1 MDRRIIPARNIAGG
15 LRLPGDKS
23 ISHRYA
29 LLGAIADGQSVIR
42 NYAPGA
48 DCAST
53 LQCLQQLGVAISR
66 RELTSE
72 AGRGRSP
79 MAKDLPQ
86 SGVEYPSASR
96 TETLRSPAGGGSG
109 GVLTAGLPI
118 GPGATAPGGVLVA
131 QSQVDE
137 LVIEGCGLRGFA
149 PPRETLDAGNSGSTI
164 RMLSGL
170 LAGHSFRSVI
180 TGDESLRRRPMKRII
195 EPLEQMGAHI
205 SARDGNYPPLQVDG
219 TQLRAIDY
227 RLPVASAQVKSA
239 VLLAGLLAEGETTVT
254 EPVQTRDHTEIALLE
269 FGAEVNRGRRT
280 TTVQGGRALRAMELL
295 VPGDISSAA
304 FFLCAALLFPSSDL
318 YLQDVGL
325 NPTRTALL
333 DFLSSMGAQ
342 LKVLNLGESSGELIG
357 DVHVT
362 GGLLQGGCVEGAMV
376 AALIDE
382 IPVLAV
388 LGTQT
393 ADGLVLRNAEE
404 LRLKESDRIAT
415 IAENLRRLGARVEV
429 RQDGFDIPGGQR
441 LSGAELDSF
450 GDHRIAMAFTVA
462 ALAAEGETLLH
473 NSEAASVSFPNFFD
487 QLEKVVER

>member
-1 MDRRIIPARNIAGG
+1 MDRTILPAKNIAGG

-29 LLGAIADGQSVIR
+29 LLGAIAEGETTIR

-53 LQCLQQLGVAISR
+53 LHCLEQLGVAVSR
-66 RELTSE
+66 RQ
-72 AGRGRSP
+72 AN
-79 MAKDLPQ
+79 A
-86 SGVEYPSASR
+86 
-96 TETLRSPAGGGSG
+96 ETGQP
-109 GVLTAGLPI
+109 VK
-118 GPGATAPGGVLVA
+118 
-131 QSQVDE
+131 E
-137 LVIEGCGLRGFA
+137 LVIEGRGLRGLGV
-149 PPRETLDAGNSGSTI
+149 PRETLDAGNSGSTI

-170 LAGHSFRSVI
+170 LAGHPFPSVI
-180 TGDESLRRRPMKRII
+180 SGDASLERRPMKRIM
-195 EPLEQMGAHI
+195 EPLQQMGAQI
-205 SARDGNYPPLQVDG
+205 TARDGNYPPLRIAG
-219 TQLRAIDY
+219 GNLRGIHY
-227 RLPVASAQVKSA
+227 RLPVPSAQVKSA
-239 VLLAGLLAEGETTVT
+239 VLLAGLLAEGETTVA
-254 EPVQTRDHTEIALLE
+254 EPVQTRDHTEIALVE
-269 FGAEVNRGRRT
+269 FGAEVSRERRT
-280 TTVQGGRALRAMELL
+280 TRVLGGHALRAGKLA

-333 DFLSSMGAQ
+333 DFLSGMGAQ
-342 LKVLNLGESSGELIG
+342 VKVLNIGETSGELIG
-357 DVHVT
+357 DIHVT
-362 GGLLQGGCVEGAMV
+362 GGSLRGGRIEAEMV

-393 ADGLVLRNAEE
+393 EEGLILRNAEE

-415 IAENLRRLGARVEV
+415 IAENLRRMGAQVEV
-429 RQDGFDIPGGQR
+429 RPDGFDIPGRQR

-462 ALAAEGETLLH
+462 ALVAGGESLLR
-473 NSEAASVSFPNFFD
+473 NCESASVSFPDYFTE
-487 QLEKVVER
+487 LERITER